1 MIEQKDTINEVTEII
16 KYINSHRTISLKSKI
31 VNDNLLKV
39 LFILEE
45 LKLINFEIDKEKNIS
60 VFNNQTLDEIN
71 EFLINQRIKKLKDG
85 SDKEC

>member
-1 MIEQKDTINEVTEII
+1 MIEQKDTINEITEII

-45 LKLINFEIDKEKNIS
+45 LKLINFEIDKEQNIN

>member
-1 MIEQKDTINEVTEII
+1 MVEQKDTINEITEII
-16 KYINSHRTISLKSKI
+16 KYINSHRTISLKSK
-31 VNDNLLKV
+31 VVDDNLLKV

-45 LKLINFEIDKEKNIS
+45 LQLINFEIDKEQNINI
-60 VFNNQTLDEIN
+60 FNNQTLDEIN

>member
-1 MIEQKDTINEVTEII
+1 MIEQKDTINEITEII

-31 VNDNLLKV
+31 VDENLLKV

-45 LKLINFEIDKEKNIS
+45 LQLINFEIDEEQNINI
-60 VFNNQTLDEIN
+60 FNNQTLDEIN

-85 SDKEC
+85 SDKKC

>member
-1 MIEQKDTINEVTEII
+1 MVEQKDTINEITEII

-31 VNDNLLKV
+31 VDDNLLKV

-45 LKLINFEIDKEKNIS
+45 LQLINFEIDEEQNINI
-60 VFNNQTLDEIN
+60 FNNQTLDEIN

>member
-1 MIEQKDTINEVTEII
+1 MIEQKDTINEITEII

-45 LKLINFEIDKEKNIS
+45 LKLINFETDKEQNIN

>member
-1 MIEQKDTINEVTEII
+1 MVEQKDTINEITEII
-16 KYINSHRTISLKSKI
+16 KYINSHRTISLKSK
-31 VNDNLLKV
+31 VVDDNLLKV

-45 LKLINFEIDKEKNIS
+45 LQLINFEIDEEQNINI
-60 VFNNQTLDEIN
+60 FNNQTLDEIN